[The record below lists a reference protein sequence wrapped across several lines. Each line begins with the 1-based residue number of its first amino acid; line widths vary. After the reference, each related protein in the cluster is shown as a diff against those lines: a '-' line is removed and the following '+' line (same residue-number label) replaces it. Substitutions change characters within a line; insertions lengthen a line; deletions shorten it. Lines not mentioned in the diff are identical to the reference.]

1 MKELFHALDSSWL
14 AEFVR
19 ASTWLFALTEVV
31 HLIGITLLLGT
42 LSVLDLRLMGLGLK
56 KQSIS
61 EVAEDT
67 YPWTLGGLII
77 AGLSGLL
84 LFVSEAARL
93 YDSPPFALK
102 ISLFVIA
109 VIFTYTFQRRMTK
122 ATAVTAGSLFGGV
135 LSMFLWFGVGF
146 AGRAIAF
153 Y

>member
-1 MKELFHALDSSWL
+1 MRELFQYLDTSWL
-14 AEFVR
+14 AEVVR
-19 ASTWLFALTEVV
+19 ASTWLFALMEVV

-56 KQSIS
+56 KQSLS
-61 EVAEDT
+61 EVATDT
-67 YPWTLGGLII
+67 YPWTLGALILAVASGLI
-77 AGLSGLL
+77 

-109 VIFTYTFQRRMTK
+109 VIFTYTFQLRMTK
-122 ATAVTAGSLFGGV
+122 ASNVTIVSRLGGILSLI
-135 LSMFLWFGVGF
+135 LWFGVGF

>member
-1 MKELFHALDSSWL
+1 MKELFQALDTSWL
-14 AEFVR
+14 AEIVR
-19 ASTWLFALTEVV
+19 ASTWLFALTEVI
-31 HLIGITLLLGT
+31 HLIGITILLGT
-42 LSVLDLRLMGLGLK
+42 LSVLDLRLLGLGLK
-56 KQSIS
+56 KQTIS

-67 YPWTLGGLII
+67 YPWTLGGLIV
-77 AGLSGLL
+77 AVLSGSL

-122 ATAVTAGSLFGGV
+122 ASSVTITSALGGLLSL
-135 LSMFLWFGVGF
+135 FLWFGVGF